1 MKRNILSTNDAP
13 LSSQPGIILAGTTK
27 NNQSIFE
34 LKNRVTDYICPKIVK
49 VYDERDILASD
60 VPSTQ
65 FTEDVKSVIMFRGLE
80 QGEETDG
87 QTFLADKRFG
97 ISINDQMF
105 EPSRDVT
112 RAEYVKMLVRSLS
125 CRYAYIGTDS
135 GFNDVDQD
143 KWYAEYITFGVRN
156 GWMNGY
162 DDGGF
167 HPDAPITRAEAAKIL
182 TNAIKLQ
189 TSSSSSSFIDVT
201 DTSDFTPYIE
211 ALRSNKIL
219 LGTTTKTFEPDKN
232 IPRTEV
238 SRIIYRT
245 FLGGVR

>member
-1 MKRNILSTNDAP
+1 MYRGIEKTEA
-13 LSSQPGIILAGTTK
+13 SS
-27 NNQSIFE
+27 
-34 LKNRVTDYICPKIVK
+34 
-49 VYDERDILASD
+49 
-60 VPSTQ
+60 
-65 FTEDVKSVIMFRGLE
+65 
-80 QGEETDG
+80 G
-87 QTFLADKRFG
+87 QTFLEYRKFG
-97 ISINDQMF
+97 VAINDTAF
-105 EPSRDVT
+105 EPTRPVT

-135 GFNDVDQD
+135 GFNDVDQN
-143 KWYAEYITFGVRN
+143 KWYAEYIAFGVRN

-162 DDGGF
+162 EDGGF

-189 TSSSSSSFIDVT
+189 TSKASSSFTDVT
-201 DTSDFTPYIE
+201 DVSDFTPYIE

-219 LGTTTKTFEPDKN
+219 LGTTVKTFEPDKN